1 MGTAGSDL
9 LLCGAISSVN
19 GENGTFTH
27 IVYQLL
33 GIMLGDLYME
43 THLDPADEA
52 STCISE
58 GLK

>member
-1 MGTAGSDL
+1 MGTVGSDL

-19 GENGTFTH
+19 GGNGTFTH
-27 IVYQLL
+27 TVYQLL

-52 STCISE
+52 STCSSE